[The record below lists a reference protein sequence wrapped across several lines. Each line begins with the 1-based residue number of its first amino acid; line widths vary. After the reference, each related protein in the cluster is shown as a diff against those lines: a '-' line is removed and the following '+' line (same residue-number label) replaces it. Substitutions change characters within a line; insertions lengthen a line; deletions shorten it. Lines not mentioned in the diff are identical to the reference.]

1 MMNARVLC
9 VRARK
14 PVTLEAGLTE
24 HRHPPSQKHCGARRR
39 RAPSY
44 RHWCEP
50 EGYVESSSMPIRR
63 LLLRHGPTR
72 TLDRSFDSPVSGF
85 DAGRVF
91 RIAHRVS
98 SRKRRRVES
107 GRRGVGSEAVS
118 IASALP
124 HALPPRRD
132 KKKTISDLSLG
143 ETTR

>member
-9 VRARK
+9 LRAK

-72 TLDRSFDSPVSGF
+72 TLDCSFDSPVSGF

-98 SRKRRRVES
+98 SRKRT
-107 GRRGVGSEAVS
+107 GGVG
-118 IASALP
+118 ASRGRIRSGVDRVCSTALF
-124 HALPPRRD
+124 HLVVT
-132 KKKTISDLSLG
+132 KKPFLTSV
-143 ETTR
+143 